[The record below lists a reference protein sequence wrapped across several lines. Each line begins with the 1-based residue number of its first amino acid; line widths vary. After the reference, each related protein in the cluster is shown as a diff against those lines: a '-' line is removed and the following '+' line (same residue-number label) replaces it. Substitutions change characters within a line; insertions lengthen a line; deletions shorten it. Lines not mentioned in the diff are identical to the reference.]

1 MKRIYFNITVGFLLV
16 LSILVCAGINIS
28 CVRDDVRIE
37 EAEFSDVVRIGAQ
50 ISNNVLSRASGE
62 GNYIES
68 GQMDRGTLYLC
79 YPPVGSSTNYY
90 INDVRVEFGRE
101 IDPEIGFAIKTV
113 DGVDKELL
121 WSDIKGTKP
130 VLYFHNLNPAGAT
143 FNTYRDIMTPPT
155 DHPFN
160 GGVFDDVNGSNDLLW
175 GTVTVATNTKLVE
188 LNLSHLMS
196 RFRVNLVV
204 YPSGNNTLD
213 MENAEVYITNLKKNF
228 TKIELRT
235 TIMTLPSISKENQ
248 PENTLVLY
256 DGSNIGWGT
265 EDESVEI
272 EEPHK
277 LFTTKDFVLPPQ
289 SLTTTNLRPRLVVKV
304 PKGNNEY
311 EEYSANL
318 PMAMMVEDPNDPG
331 NFFPSDFAF
340 LQGQDMTLTAT
351 INAPNLEL
359 TFMPVKVREWVNK
372 GAFQVQGDQ
381 TGIYSKTDFMNLI
394 TAYKNGNENQL
405 RKYGYKNGDQWNFLF
420 WNNVTLVKEDILGSM
435 DRTSPGPDI
444 PFTFSFNGY
453 TITIN
458 KETGGSEKLS
468 NSVGQVKLYNI
479 VKGLNEDQDLPG
491 ISSKDDFM
499 KIVELIKTSISY
511 EDDNPA
517 NPAIPLSEDQLSE
530 LEIEFNKYGAYN
542 NLTDKWDFEFTEDVY
557 FDFDEIFQ
565 AFPMTD
571 FISAGGDDINF
582 VFGNYSVKVSGASD
596 YITISENAFADA
608 LYKISAVQTIGIND
622 ASDFHL
628 LTRFYNG
635 FPEEKSQLLAL
646 YGTLSGTTWTFRFL
660 NAMTL
665 PGQYVFGTMIPD
677 NNGKPS
683 YSYAYSSPYN
693 KSITTEYKQK
703 TYSLTINS
711 STNAGYFK
719 RFTSAGGYIASAANA
734 TTMISYYN
742 AGNFIPLHLY
752 GSFDEDTKTWTFN
765 YGANISNAYSSFF
778 GKMVPEIN
786 FERYDYNFNLKTYT
800 QTITGVPTEE
810 GTVDL
815 KLKGEEGANTLNEI
829 FKGTYNYAP

>member
-1 MKRIYFNITVGFLLV
+1 MKRIYFNTTVGFFLV

-37 EAEFSDVVRIGAQ
+37 EAEFSDVVRIGAK

-79 YPPVGSSTNYY
+79 YPPVGSSANYY
-90 INDVRVEFGRE
+90 INNVRVEFGRE

-113 DGVDKELL
+113 GGIDKELL

-143 FNTYRDIMTPPT
+143 FNGTKDIMTTPPA
-155 DHPFN
+155 DHPFR

-228 TKIELRT
+228 TQFELRT
-235 TIMTLPSISKENQ
+235 PKMTLPSISKENQ

-272 EEPHK
+272 EEPHE

-331 NFFPSDFAF
+331 NYFPSDFAF
-340 LQGQDMTLTAT
+340 LQGQYMTLTAT

-372 GAFQVQGDQ
+372 GTFKVQGEQ
-381 TGIYSKTDFMNLI
+381 NGIYSKTDFMNLI
-394 TAYKNGNENQL
+394 TAYKNGNETQL
-405 RKYGYKNGDQWNFLF
+405 RKYGYKNGGQWNFLF
-420 WNNVTLVKEDILGSM
+420 WNNVTLVKEDIQGMMGL
-435 DRTSPGPDI
+435 TSSDVDI

-453 TITIN
+453 TITVN
-458 KETGGSEKLS
+458 QETGGSEKLS

-479 VKGLNEDQDLPG
+479 VKGLNEDQGLPG

-499 KIVELIKTSISY
+499 KILALIKNSISH
-511 EDDNPA
+511 EDDDPA
-517 NPAIPLSEDQLSE
+517 NPVIPLSEDQLSK

-542 NLTDKWDFEFTEDVY
+542 NLTDKWDFEFTENV
-557 FDFDEIFQ
+557 DFNFEEIFQ

-582 VFGNYSVKVSGASD
+582 VFGNNRVKVSGASD
-596 YITISENAFADA
+596 YITISENAFTDA
-608 LYKISAVQTIGIND
+608 LYKISAVQAIGIKD
-622 ASDFHL
+622 PADFHL

-635 FPEEKSQLLAL
+635 FPEEKSRLLAL
-646 YGTLSGTTWTFRFL
+646 YGTESKSIWTFKFL
-660 NAMTL
+660 NNMTV
-665 PGQYVFGTMIPD
+665 PGQYIFDAMIPIP
-677 NNGKPS
+677 NEKPD
-683 YSYAYSSPYN
+683 YEFAYTSTNY
-693 KSITTEYKQK
+693 KTVIIEYKQAAPYNLAMSNVTNK
-703 TYSLTINS
+703 GNLKRVTSEGSTDTSKFSAFIGHYNS
-711 STNAGYFK
+711 VHL
-719 RFTSAGGYIASAANA
+719 IH
-734 TTMISYYN
+734 
-742 AGNFIPLHLY
+742 LHLY
-752 GSFDEDTKTWTFN
+752 GTFDDENKLWTFV
-765 YGANISNAYSSFF
+765 ITSNSSIAYNDIF
-778 GKMVPEIN
+778 GKLIPDNYLEK
-786 FERYDYNFNLKTYT
+786 YDYKFNLKTYT
-800 QTITGVPTEE
+800 LTVTDVPAGDAT
-810 GTVDL
+810 
-815 KLKGEEGANTLNEI
+815 KTLTFKDGDRLDIFYEI
-829 FKGTYNYAP
+829 AKGTYVPE